1 MLLDNTKNGF
11 ILKSNFE
18 LKKAYILFKV
28 ISSRTLTNLGKNL
41 LELSLKLKLPV
52 LFIVRATVFR
62 QFCSGENLQES
73 YETVKKLNKKNVKSY
88 LHYSVEGLENEK
100 TYDNSLNE
108 VVKSIEFAASKDIL
122 DYTVFK
128 PTAVASSVIL
138 NKVSEEKELSSF
150 EKGLYIRIVDRFDI
164 ICKTAFE
171 NQIKILVDA
180 EESWLQDAIDDIV
193 LKMMIKYNTD
203 NTIVYNTSQMYRHDR
218 LKYLK
223 ELKKKSIENNF
234 QIGIKLVRGAY
245 IEKENRRAKKYNYKS
260 PICES
265 KHATDTNFNEGA
277 NFILSNLDNFS
288 LFCGSHNEKSIYNIL
303 DIMRESKMENNNP
316 KIWFGQLY
324 GMSDNISFNLAEEG
338 YNVIKY
344 LPFGPIKEVIPY
356 LIRRAEENTSV
367 KGQTSR
373 ELAVSYTHLTLPTK
387 RIV

>member
-52 LFIVRATVFR
+52 LFIIRATVFR

-138 NKVSEEKELSSF
+138 NKVTEEKELSSF

-203 NTIVYNTSQMYRHDR
+203 STIVYNTSQMYRHDR
-218 LKYLK
+218 LKYLR

-245 IEKENRRAKKYNYKS
+245 IEKENKRAKKYNYKS

-303 DIMRESKMENNNP
+303 DIMKDSKMQKNNP

-373 ELAVSYTHLTLPTK
+373 ELELIKKELK
-387 RIV
+387 RRKSN

>member
-52 LFIVRATVFR
+52 FFIVRATVFR

-138 NKVSEEKELSSF
+138 NKVTEEKELSSF

-203 NTIVYNTSQMYRHDR
+203 STIVYNTSQMYRHDR
-218 LKYLK
+218 LKYLR

-245 IEKENRRAKKYNYKS
+245 IEKENKRAKKYNYKS

-303 DIMRESKMENNNP
+303 DIMKESKMQKNNP

-373 ELAVSYTHLTLPTK
+373 ELELIKKELK
-387 RIV
+387 RRKSN

>member
-138 NKVSEEKELSSF
+138 NKVTEEKELSSF

-193 LKMMIKYNTD
+193 LMMMIKYNTD

-303 DIMRESKMENNNP
+303 DIMRESKMQNNNP

-373 ELAVSYTHLTLPTK
+373 ELELIKKELK
-387 RIV
+387 RRKSN

>member
-234 QIGIKLVRGAY
+234 KIGIKLVRGAY

-303 DIMRESKMENNNP
+303 DIMRESKMQNNNP

-373 ELAVSYTHLTLPTK
+373 ELELIKKELK
-387 RIV
+387 RRKSN

>member
-138 NKVSEEKELSSF
+138 NKVTEEKELSSF
-150 EKGLYIRIVDRFDI
+150 EKGLYSRIVDRFDI

-193 LKMMIKYNTD
+193 LMMMIKYNTD

-303 DIMRESKMENNNP
+303 DIMRESKMQKNNP

-373 ELAVSYTHLTLPTK
+373 ELELIKKELK
-387 RIV
+387 RRKSN

>member
-138 NKVSEEKELSSF
+138 NKATEEKELSSF

-265 KHATDTNFNEGA
+265 KHATDKNFNEGA

-303 DIMRESKMENNNP
+303 DIMRESKMQNNNP

-373 ELAVSYTHLTLPTK
+373 ELELIKKELK
-387 RIV
+387 RRRSN

>member
-138 NKVSEEKELSSF
+138 NKVTEEKELSSF

-203 NTIVYNTSQMYRHDR
+203 STIVYNTSQMYRHDR
-218 LKYLK
+218 LKYLR
-223 ELKKKSIENNF
+223 ELKKISIENNF

-245 IEKENRRAKKYNYKS
+245 IEKENKRAKKYNYKS

-303 DIMRESKMENNNP
+303 DIMKESKMQKNNP

-373 ELAVSYTHLTLPTK
+373 ELELIKKELK
-387 RIV
+387 RRKSN

>member
-138 NKVSEEKELSSF
+138 NKVTEEKELSSF

-180 EESWLQDAIDDIV
+180 EESWLQDAIHDIV

-223 ELKKKSIENNF
+223 ELKKKSIENKF

-245 IEKENRRAKKYNYKS
+245 IEKENRRAKKYSYKS

-277 NFILSNLDNFS
+277 NFILSNLENFS

-303 DIMRESKMENNNP
+303 DIMRESKMQNNNP

-373 ELAVSYTHLTLPTK
+373 ELELIKKELK
-387 RIV
+387 RRKSN

>member
-41 LELSLKLKLPV
+41 LELSLKLRLPV

-122 DYTVFK
+122 NYTVFK

-138 NKVSEEKELSSF
+138 NKVTEEKELSSF

-373 ELAVSYTHLTLPTK
+373 ELELIKKELK
-387 RIV
+387 RRKSN

>member
-138 NKVSEEKELSSF
+138 NKVTEEKELSSF
-150 EKGLYIRIVDRFDI
+150 EKGLYIRIVDWFDI

-223 ELKKKSIENNF
+223 ELKKKSIENKF

-373 ELAVSYTHLTLPTK
+373 ELELIKKELK
-387 RIV
+387 RRKSN

>member
-122 DYTVFK
+122 NYTVFK

-138 NKVSEEKELSSF
+138 NKVTEEKELSSF

-203 NTIVYNTSQMYRHDR
+203 STVVYNTSQMYRHDR
-218 LKYLK
+218 LKYLR

-245 IEKENRRAKKYNYKS
+245 IEKENKRAKKYNYKS

-303 DIMRESKMENNNP
+303 DIMRESKMQNNNP

-373 ELAVSYTHLTLPTK
+373 ELELIKKELK
-387 RIV
+387 RRKSN

>member
-52 LFIVRATVFR
+52 LFVVRATVFR

-128 PTAVASSVIL
+128 PTAIASSVIL
-138 NKVSEEKELSSF
+138 NKVTEEKELSSF

-180 EESWLQDAIDDIV
+180 EESWLQDAIDNIV

-265 KHATDTNFNEGA
+265 KHATDINFNEGA

-288 LFCGSHNEKSIYNIL
+288 LFCGSHNENSIYNIL
-303 DIMRESKMENNNP
+303 DIMRESKMQNNNP

-373 ELAVSYTHLTLPTK
+373 ELELIKKELK
-387 RIV
+387 RRKSN

>member
-138 NKVSEEKELSSF
+138 NKVTEEKELSSF

-203 NTIVYNTSQMYRHDR
+203 STIVYNTSQMYRHDR
-218 LKYLK
+218 LKYLR

-245 IEKENRRAKKYNYKS
+245 IEKENKRAKKYNYKS

-277 NFILSNLDNFS
+277 NFILSNLENFS

-303 DIMRESKMENNNP
+303 DIMRESKMQNNNP

-373 ELAVSYTHLTLPTK
+373 ELELIKKELK
-387 RIV
+387 RRKSN